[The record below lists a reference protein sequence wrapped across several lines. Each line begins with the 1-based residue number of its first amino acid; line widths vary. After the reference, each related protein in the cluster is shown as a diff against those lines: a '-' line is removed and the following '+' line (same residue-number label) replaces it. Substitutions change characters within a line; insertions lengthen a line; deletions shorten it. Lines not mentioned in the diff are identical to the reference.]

1 MHGFY
6 QQSNVQTPIHSQYT
20 LPREYGSVPPI
31 QVEGPLR
38 RYTRSLKYIYAA
50 GAMTI
55 LGFLLA
61 CSGLMGP
68 KVVHIPNNSWTIMHS
83 PETATAAPR
92 SPAQRSMPFP
102 QIKWPPLQIGN
113 SKSASRSSSKAVL
126 SCLKFKTPA
135 NVQSF
140 RKENIMAL
148 VIPYRIRNNAPVA
161 RKRDVSFQF
170 KDTLGET
177 RDYGPYN
184 AEQWGLILDVKSSWD
199 LGKIPPNQWIDTV
212 TVVAADPEGVD
223 GAAIYLRMQE
233 TRRYSTG
240 KKYKTTKAQTLIE
253 LPPVSRKE
261 GPPPWLEVPMDE

>member
-1 MHGFY
+1 MATIADWQFQIGEPFL
-6 QQSNVQTPIHSQYT
+6 IKG
-20 LPREYGSVPPI
+20 GS
-31 QVEGPLR
+31 EL
-38 RYTRSLKYIYAA
+38 
-50 GAMTI
+50 
-55 LGFLLA
+55 
-61 CSGLMGP
+61 
-68 KVVHIPNNSWTIMHS
+68 
-83 PETATAAPR
+83 
-92 SPAQRSMPFP
+92 P
-102 QIKWPPLQIGN
+102 QIQN
-113 SKSASRSSSKAVL
+113 SSERR
-126 SCLKFKTPA
+126 
-135 NVQSF
+135 SF

-261 GPPPWLEVPMDE
+261 GPPRGSKSPWMSHKQVERLGLRPHLISLIPHDSSNGRRTCRPSRDLQHYEGSFTAEIFEDTMPITAGNF